1 MIQKYI
7 GRKSREDKSELV
19 DEVIRM
25 AQASTANTCIIP
37 MQDYL
42 HLVDNKARMNTPS
55 TLGGNWCWRAKS
67 TQITKGII
75 NTIKELTVI
84 YLW

>member
-1 MIQKYI
+1 
-7 GRKSREDKSELV
+7 
-19 DEVIRM
+19 
-25 AQASTANTCIIP
+25 

-42 HLVDNKARMNTPS
+42 HLDNKARMNTPS

-67 TQITKGII
+67 TQITKKLS

-84 YLW
+84 YGRG